1 MSRKLVVKIT
11 PKDRIYRIVNSI
23 QVKGGKSWFDD
34 VESQLRKEHTER
46 EIREYLSQI
55 YGSDIAEAMI
65 EYKIGLGAEVEK

>member
-1 MSRKLVVKIT
+1 MSKKLVVKIT

-46 EIREYLSQI
+46 EIREYLNQI
-55 YGSDIAEAMI
+55 YGSDIADAMI